1 MDRDSSNKDKR
12 KRVGNGTQGHSLHS
26 YIVTQSYT
34 QLQRNP
40 ETPGTTKKSSN
51 RTNQQQNLSDL
62 FTLQLNP
69 GNAAKSEKLTVVQE
83 QQCRKTTSDH

>member
-1 MDRDSSNKDKR
+1 MNRDSSNR
-12 KRVGNGTQGHSLHS
+12 NRWKRVGNRRDGYSLHS

-69 GNAAKSEKLTVVQE
+69 GNAAKSGKLTVARN
-83 QQCRKTTSDH
+83 QQLSKE